1 MLRQVTCAFSS
12 PIRLFSI
19 GQGMVWAASYSLGT
33 AGCWWSPEL
42 ETHSKCVLHHGE
54 AGFGIE
60 MPCLHRPH
68 QLNLSLLGRLAPGPI
83 SQTAPNLLLGVAF
96 LKGKLSSGNKPQPQ
110 GIFLQEAT
118 RAFFSPSP
126 LFSIGQRMVWAAS
139 YSLGTAGM
147 LVVS

>member
-1 MLRQVTCAFSS
+1 MSLLRKATFAFSS
-12 PIRLFSI
+12 PATLFSI
-19 GQGMVWAASYSLGT
+19 DQKWSGLPHAPWALLV
-33 AGCWWSPEL
+33 CWESPKL
-42 ETHSKCVLHHGE
+42 KTHSKHVFLHGE
-54 AGFGIE
+54 AGFGVN
-60 MPCLHRPH
+60 